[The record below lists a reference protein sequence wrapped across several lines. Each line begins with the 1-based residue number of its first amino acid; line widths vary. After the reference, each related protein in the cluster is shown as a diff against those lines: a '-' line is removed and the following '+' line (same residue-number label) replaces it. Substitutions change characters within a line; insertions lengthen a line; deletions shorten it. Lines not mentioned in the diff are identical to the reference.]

1 MPASIQNSIV
11 SSIQTQVISVAQ
23 TQGFTEVAGVPIAD
37 VITTDAL
44 TTVLTDPVATNPLAW
59 DENFLT
65 AVLPFDAETNEQ
77 YIAYVQTGQTFANEA
92 TTMLADAGIANVE
105 DLTSGS
111 VQGLGLLVLQIS
123 SVVTSLG

>member
-1 MPASIQNSIV
+1 M
-11 SSIQTQVISVAQ
+11 ISVAQ

-37 VITTDAL
+37 VITADAL

-111 VQGLGLLVLQIS
+111 VQGLGLLFLQIS
-123 SVVTSLG
+123 SLITSLG

>member
-1 MPASIQNSIV
+1 MLS
-11 SSIQTQVISVAQ
+11 Q

-37 VITTDAL
+37 VITADAL

-111 VQGLGLLVLQIS
+111 VQGLGLLFLQIS